1 MTSPAFVRALR
12 PHQWVKNLF
21 VLAAFGFGLGDQE
34 LGLGMAAAWSAL
46 AAFFAFSFGASAIYL
61 VNDIMDVEADRAH
74 PTKCRRP
81 IAAGELAVP
90 AAWGL
95 AGVMAIGALILA
107 YVSGSSE
114 FGLKLDGSWKLPL
127 VVGSY
132 MTMNL
137 AYSIKLKHVVLVDV
151 FCIATGFLLR
161 VIGGGVAV
169 GVEVSHWLLLC
180 TLFLALFLGFN
191 KRRAELAA
199 LGGEGSTRATL
210 NDYNLPQLD
219 QMVTMIAA
227 CTIVCYA
234 LYTVDVD
241 TVTKFHAGD
250 RLVWSVPFVVFGL
263 SRYLHLVQNQ
273 GAGES
278 PTRVLLGGD
287 KWFLLDL
294 ILWAGVIALGLFG

>member
-1 MTSPAFVRALR
+1 MSLPAPIRALR

-34 LGLGMAAAWSAL
+34 LGLGLAVAWAAL

-61 VNDIMDVEADRAH
+61 VNDIMDVEEDRIH
-74 PTKCRRP
+74 PTKCKRP
-81 IAAGELAVP
+81 IAAGELAVGT
-90 AAWGL
+90 AWGL
-95 AGVMAIGALILA
+95 AALMAAGALVLA
-107 YVSGSSE
+107 WVAGSSE
-114 FGLKLDGSWKLPL
+114 FGVKLGGAWKLPL

-161 VIGGGVAV
+161 VIGGGIAV
-169 GVEVSHWLLLC
+169 GVVVSHWLLLC

-199 LGGEGSTRATL
+199 VGDGSTRATL
-210 NDYNLPQLD
+210 NDYNLGQLD

-234 LYTVDVD
+234 LYTVDGE
-241 TVTKFHAGD
+241 TVKKFPAGD
-250 RLVWSVPFVVFGL
+250 RLVWSVPFVVFGMA
-263 SRYLHLVQNQ
+263 RYLHLVQNQ
-273 GAGES
+273 GRGES
-278 PTRVLLGGD
+278 PTKILLGGD

-294 ILWAGVIALGLFG
+294 VLWAGVIALGLIG